1 MKTLLRLPL
10 RTLLLT
16 GATLLFAL
24 GTNLLP
30 AQGPAPAP
38 AAETPAP
45 AQSAHAVHKS
55 DKSLLDLYKEG
66 GPVMHLI
73 ALCSVLGISIGLYCF
88 IAQSRSKLMPPALV
102 ERLRSLM
109 AQRDVA
115 GVLDACRS
123 QPGALSRGMTSALA
137 KLNVNRADLGKTS
150 MENAIADE
158 CFREETK
165 LMVTVNYLNTVAV
178 MAPMIGLLGTVSG
191 MITSF
196 GALTAGKAEATELAG
211 GIGEALVATAGGLLL
226 AIPAMFAYFH
236 FRGQVQTGMADVHK
250 TLNELVDVLT
260 AEDTTPQESPA
271 YPGHTHA
278 HVPALA

>member
-1 MKTLLRLPL
+1 
-10 RTLLLT
+10 
-16 GATLLFAL
+16 
-24 GTNLLP
+24 
-30 AQGPAPAP
+30 
-38 AAETPAP
+38 
-45 AQSAHAVHKS
+45 VHKS

-226 AIPAMFAYFH
+226 SIPAMFAYFH

-260 AEDTTPQESPA
+260 AEDTTPQEAPA